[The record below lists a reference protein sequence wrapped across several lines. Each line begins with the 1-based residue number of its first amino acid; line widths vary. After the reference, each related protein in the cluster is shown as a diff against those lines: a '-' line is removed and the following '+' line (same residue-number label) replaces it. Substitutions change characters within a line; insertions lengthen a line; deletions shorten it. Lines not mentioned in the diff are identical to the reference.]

1 MTAFSQTESFREQT
15 QSIQQHGLL
24 ENTQPHLS
32 SHDMRRKLRCTVW
45 LIWQEWFTFKVCVC
59 VCVCVCVHAQSLSR
73 IRLFATP
80 RTVARPAL
88 LSMEF
93 SRQEYWSGLPF
104 PSPGELPDAG
114 IKPVSPVSPA
124 LASAFFTI
132 ALPGIQTHTVIQN
145 PPSNIPERTASWD
158 CQFTSRLKE
167 WV

>member
-1 MTAFSQTESFREQT
+1 M
-15 QSIQQHGLL
+15 
-24 ENTQPHLS
+24 
-32 SHDMRRKLRCTVW
+32 
-45 LIWQEWFTFKVCVC
+45 C

-124 LASAFFTI
+124 LASGFFTI

-145 PPSNIPERTASWD
+145 PPSNIPERTA
-158 CQFTSRLKE
+158 
-167 WV
+167 